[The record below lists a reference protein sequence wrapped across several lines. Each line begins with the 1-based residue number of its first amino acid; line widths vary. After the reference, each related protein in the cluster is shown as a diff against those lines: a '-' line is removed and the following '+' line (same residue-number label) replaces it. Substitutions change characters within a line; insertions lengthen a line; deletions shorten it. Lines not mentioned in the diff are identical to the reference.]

1 LGQSNAQKRLFDRP
15 GLSTFLEHDALP
27 PPTLTKT
34 NPPFGRLSP
43 LPTRDMV
50 QIPNES
56 GGDGA
61 ATFPLHPERR
71 GIAQTM
77 AVAAAGTTNP

>member
-1 LGQSNAQKRLFDRP
+1 
-15 GLSTFLEHDALP
+15 
-27 PPTLTKT
+27 
-34 NPPFGRLSP
+34 
-43 LPTRDMV
+43 MV